1 MATITTPTL
10 ILVITDHLHL
20 WLCLMSFQMGVE
32 AHMDMVV
39 VVHTVG
45 TVGMGSGEAGVAV
58 GEAVA
63 VGVVKAMVEG

>member
-1 MATITTPTL
+1 
-10 ILVITDHLHL
+10 
-20 WLCLMSFQMGVE
+20 
-32 AHMDMVV
+32 MDMVV
-39 VVHTVG
+39 VVH

>member
-10 ILVITDHLHL
+10 ILVITDHL

-45 TVGMGSGEAGVAV
+45 MGSGEAGVAV

-63 VGVVKAMVEG
+63 VGVGVGVVKAMVED